1 MEQTLCKAKGK
12 GSLTLTLTLAI
23 NLTYRSRQTTHE
35 HGAELWRR
43 CGRAGGVCA
52 QEARD
57 ATVLIHE
64 ATFDDDMEAEAMS
77 KRHSMT
83 KEAVQTGVDA
93 RVYRTI
99 LTHFSQRYPKIPVWD
114 HSFSARTGVAFDLMA
129 VNFGH
134 LEVTPHPFYTP
145 HNPFGEC
152 GPRPAARGAVKKQPS
167 YLSPK
172 Y

>member
-1 MEQTLCKAKGK
+1 M
-12 GSLTLTLTLAI
+12 
-23 NLTYRSRQTTHE
+23 R
-35 HGAELWRR
+35 
-43 CGRAGGVCA
+43 A

-129 VNFGH
+129 VNFGD
-134 LEVTPHPFYTP
+134 LEVMRTPTLHLRLLRLRT
-145 HNPFGEC
+145 NELLVVV
-152 GPRPAARGAVKKQPS
+152 PRFCMRLALLHTTQADSIPWNVHCAVVYAS
-167 YLSPK
+167 AVYSWELFAF
-172 Y
+172 